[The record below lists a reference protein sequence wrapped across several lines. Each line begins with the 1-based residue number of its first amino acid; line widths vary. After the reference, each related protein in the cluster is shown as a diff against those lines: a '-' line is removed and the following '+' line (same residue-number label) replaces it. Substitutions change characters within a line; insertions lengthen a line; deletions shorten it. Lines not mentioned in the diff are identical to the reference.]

1 MMVHPIPKP
10 AVTIA
15 SVGFVIVA
23 AYSVLGALQILV
35 LNPMAAAPDLTLAE
49 IEAAMAKAGESFP
62 PFPVMIFVSLGLLLA
77 AHVMLYAIAAP
88 DPRPEIVAVMML
100 VILALGAPAY
110 FAASFPAG
118 MALADTFMISGG
130 DHSHWSALLF
140 LTSATA
146 LVCAIALAIVLALQA
161 RPAAPAAR
169 DD

>member
-1 MMVHPIPKP
+1 MVHPVSKP

-15 SVGFVIVA
+15 IVGFAIVA
-23 AYSVLGALQILV
+23 AYAVLGALQILV
-35 LNPMAAAPDLTLAE
+35 LNPLAAAPDLALPEIQAAVAE
-49 IEAAMAKAGESFP
+49 AGESLP
-62 PFPVMIFVSLGLLLA
+62 PFPVIIFVSLGLLLA

-88 DPRPEIVAVMML
+88 DPRPGIVAIMML

-130 DHSHWSALLF
+130 DHSRWSALLF

-146 LVCAIALAIVLALQA
+146 LVCAVALTLRAH
-161 RPAAPAAR
+161 RAAPAAR
-169 DD
+169 DH